1 MDLLDQ
7 VDGIEQIAFAR
18 SRGPAPDID
27 SSRRSVFADDYSA
40 TRAGIQIV
48 RMPDSDVIYVREGYL
63 LHAVPP
69 YLNRRQDQPR
79 SLSMDVNFAF
89 FPINRFGMVT

>member
-1 MDLLDQ
+1 MDLFHQ
-7 VDGIEQIAFAR
+7 VDGIEQIALAR
-18 SRGPAPDID
+18 STGPAPDVD
-27 SSRRSVFADDYSA
+27 SGRRSVFTNNYA
-40 TRAGIQIV
+40 TARTGIQIV
-48 RMPDSDVIYVREGYL
+48 RMSDSDVIYAREGYL
-63 LHAVPP
+63 PHAVPP